1 MNDEMNFGDALMG
14 VMQGFKV
21 ARKGWNGADQWVM
34 RVDSE
39 GADIEGYPLA
49 PCLALKN
56 ARGVMQLGWAPS
68 QGDMFATD
76 WVNVGHGEIDRAHA
90 PSTTKGPVAPNPDRP
105 LSFGE
110 TAVGL
115 SFNPSNDPAVVKC
128 KQGFA
133 DLIDQMHNL
142 CAGWVSGEQARHAS
156 VAITMMED
164 AQMRCVKALTWK
176 D

>member
-1 MNDEMNFGDALMG
+1 MNFGDALAG
-14 VMQGFKV
+14 VMLGFKV
-21 ARKGWNGADQWVM
+21 AREGWNGADQWVM

-76 WVNVGHGEIDRAHA
+76 WVNAGHGRIDRRGDAPTGWNLEHA
-90 PSTTKGPVAPNPDRP
+90 DLPEQD
-105 LSFGE
+105 LSFGQR
-110 TAVGL
+110 AVGL
-115 SFNPSNDPAVVKC
+115 TFNPSGDPAVAKC

-133 DLIDQMHNL
+133 DLIDQMAEL
-142 CAGWVSGEQARHAS
+142 RGSSPSGNQMRHAS
-156 VAITMMED
+156 IAITMMED
-164 AQMRCVKALTWK
+164 ALMRAVKVLTWK
-176 D
+176 DGP